1 MKEYGK
7 LFAWLAGAIIFIAL
21 LGFVAN
27 GMGLMSYKIFGPAWE
42 DARRDVYENTN
53 SFTKAKVQEATKIR
67 LEYLRTD
74 DPAVKNALQSTIQM
88 SFADF
93 DVDKYVKNDELK
105 RWVKAMLNKP
115 PIKINI
121 QHTE

>member
-7 LFAWLAGAIIFIAL
+7 LFAWLVGVIIFVSL
-21 LGFVAN
+21 LGFVGN
-27 GMGLMSYKIFGPAWE
+27 GMGLISYKIFGPAWE

-53 SFTKAKVQEATKIR
+53 SFTKAKVQEATKLR
-67 LEYLRTD
+67 LEYLRST

-93 DVDKYVKNDELK
+93 DVDKYVKNDELRK
-105 RWVKAMLNKP
+105 WVNAMLNSP
-115 PIKINI
+115 PIRIEVE
-121 QHTE
+121 HLE

>member
-1 MKEYGK
+1 MKAHGK
-7 LFAWLAGAIIFIAL
+7 LFGYIALVIIAISL
-21 LGFVAN
+21 LGFVGN
-27 GMGLMSYKIFGPAWE
+27 GMGLISYKIFGPAWE

-53 SFTKAKVQEATKIR
+53 SFTKAKVQEATKLR
-67 LEYLRTD
+67 LEYLKSD

-115 PIKINI
+115 PIKIDV